1 MNNIDALI
9 DGYIASEQTFPDK
22 ATIIE
27 EGSKGNWMYVVLE
40 GSVKVQKKT
49 PKGMVTLDTVKEGE
63 IFGELAFLGGTDQT
77 TRSASIVVA
86 SGEVRV
92 GVLDTERVVKD
103 YEMVSPRIKSLIR
116 TLTVR
121 LREANERVTTLITAD

>member
-1 MNNIDALI
+1 MNDIDALI
-9 DGYIASEQTFPDK
+9 YGYIASEQAFPDK
-22 ATIIE
+22 ATIVE

-49 PKGMVTLDTVKEGE
+49 SKGVVTLDTVKEGE
-63 IFGELAFLGGTDQT
+63 IFGELAFLGGSDQ
-77 TRSASIVVA
+77 TRSASVVVA
-86 SGEVRV
+86 NGEVRV

-103 YEMVSPRIKSLIR
+103 YEMISPRLNSLIR